1 MTGVFRIDPR
11 IRAALSSQKR
21 LVMAGLACSGGAALL
36 LGVTAK
42 LIQSTINAIE
52 EKDLQTLAVASVGV
66 VAIYVARYF
75 LVRGQGLLLGQ
86 AAQRLT
92 ADLRTRLFR
101 KLQRLPLT
109 YFGERRSG
117 SIQSV
122 LTNDVTVFQGA
133 TSSIR
138 DMIDGPI
145 KIVAGIIAAFWMQ
158 WQLALVSL
166 AFFPLMNWVIQ
177 RNSKRMKSAQAVA
190 QNDLANLNGIT
201 QEQIAGV
208 RVVRA
213 FGAEEKAAEVVG
225 EAIEKTFGSQMGTTR
240 RIATLKPL
248 VELMGAAV
256 LGVTVLICGYLAQR
270 GQLRV
275 SDLAA
280 FVYSLDIVNQGFRNV
295 GSLKQ
300 TWAQVE
306 AAADRIHSEVL
317 DLPDGQELATGG
329 QRPGESRGE
338 IEFKDVTFRYPD
350 GTLALDQVS
359 FRLPAGRSLAIVG
372 PSGAG
377 KSTLVDLL
385 LRFHEPESG
394 EILYDGTSV
403 RELDLDWYRS
413 QFGVV
418 PQRTFLFAG
427 TIAENIRLGKP
438 DASEAELT
446 EAARLAHA
454 DGFIRGTSGSY
465 GTELGELG
473 TKVSGGEGQRLAI
486 ARALI
491 RKPKVLVLDEATSN
505 LDATSERMVTE
516 AFEDSSRGR
525 TAVVVAH
532 RLTTAARLDSILVMA
547 EGGVVD
553 QGSHTELVERGGL
566 YASMYQAFL
575 NRGAAH

>member
-1 MTGVFRIDPR
+1 
-11 IRAALSSQKR
+11 
-21 LVMAGLACSGGAALL
+21 MAGLACSGGAALL

-52 EKDLQTLAVASVGV
+52 EKDLQTLVAASAGV

-75 LVRGQGLLLGQ
+75 LVRGQGLLLGE

-122 LTNDVTVFQGA
+122 LTNDVTVFQSA

-138 DMIDGPI
+138 DMIDGPL
-145 KIVAGIIAAFWMQ
+145 KIFAGIAAAFWMQ

-213 FGAEEKAAEVVG
+213 FGAEEKAAEVVE
-225 EAIEKTFGSQMGTTR
+225 EAIEKTFNSQMGTTR

-329 QRPGESRGE
+329 QRPCESRGE

-385 LRFHEPESG
+385 LRFHEPVSG

-438 DASEAELT
+438 DASEAQLT

-454 DGFIRGTSGSY
+454 DQFIRGTSGSY
-465 GTELGELG
+465 ETELGELG

-486 ARALI
+486 ARALV

-547 EGGVVD
+547 EGAVVD
-553 QGSHTELVERGGL
+553 QGSHAELVERGGL
-566 YASMYQAFL
+566 YAGMYQSFL
-575 NRGAAH
+575 HRGAAQ

>member
-1 MTGVFRIDPR
+1 VKGLFRIDPR
-11 IRAALSSQKR
+11 IATALSSQRR
-21 LVMAGLACSGGAALL
+21 LVVAGLACSGGAALL
-36 LGVTAK
+36 LGATAK
-42 LIQSTINAIE
+42 LIQATINAIE
-52 EKDLQTLAVASVGV
+52 DKDLRTLTLASAGV

-75 LVRGQGLLLGQ
+75 LVRGQGLLLGE

-92 ADLRTRLFR
+92 ADLRTKLFR

-117 SIQSV
+117 AIQSV
-122 LTNDVTVFQGA
+122 LTNDVTVFQSA

-138 DMIDGPI
+138 DMIDGPL
-145 KIVAGIIAAFWMQ
+145 KICAGIAAAFWMQ

-166 AFFPLMNWVIQ
+166 AFFPLMNAVIQ

-213 FGAEEKAAEVVG
+213 FGAEDKAAEVV
-225 EAIEKTFGSQMGTTR
+225 EDAVEKTFQSQMGTTR

-256 LGVTVLICGYLAQR
+256 LGATVLLCGYLAQR

-280 FVYSLDIVNQGFRNV
+280 FVYSLDIVNQGFRSV
-295 GSLKQ
+295 GSLRQ

-317 DLPDGQELATGG
+317 DLPDGLELAAGG
-329 QRPGESRGE
+329 DRPQDARGE
-338 IEFKDVTFRYPD
+338 IEFKNVTFRYPD
-350 GTLALDQVS
+350 GTLALDDVS
-359 FRLPAGRSLAIVG
+359 FVLPPGTSLAVVG

-377 KSTLVDLL
+377 KSTLVDVL

-394 EILYDGTSV
+394 EILYDGRKV

-438 DASEAELT
+438 EATQEDLT
-446 EAARLAHA
+446 EAAVLAHA
-454 DGFIRGTSGSY
+454 DGFIRGTSSGY
-465 GTELGELG
+465 ETELGELG

-486 ARALI
+486 ARALV
-491 RKPKVLVLDEATSN
+491 RRPKVLVLDEATSN
-505 LDATSERMVTE
+505 LDATSERTVTE
-516 AFEDSSRGR
+516 AFDDSSRGR
-525 TAVVVAH
+525 TTLVVAH
-532 RLTTAARLDSILVMA
+532 RLTTAARLDSILVLA

-553 QGSHTELVERGGL
+553 QGSHEELLRRGGL

-575 NRGAAH
+575 HRGEGS